1 MSRHVA
7 DIDTDEDGWYW
18 VACECGWC
26 NGPFPGPVEAADDFE
41 DHRFA
46 TVLDAEVDTSEKD
59 QVTP

>member
-26 NGPFPGPVEAADDFE
+26 NGPFCGPVDAADDFE

-46 TVLDAEVDTSEKD
+46 VAEQANVDAFAGSED
-59 QVTP
+59 

>member
-1 MSRHVA
+1 MTRHVA

-46 TVLDAEVDTSEKD
+46 VAEHANAAATGGPS
-59 QVTP
+59 